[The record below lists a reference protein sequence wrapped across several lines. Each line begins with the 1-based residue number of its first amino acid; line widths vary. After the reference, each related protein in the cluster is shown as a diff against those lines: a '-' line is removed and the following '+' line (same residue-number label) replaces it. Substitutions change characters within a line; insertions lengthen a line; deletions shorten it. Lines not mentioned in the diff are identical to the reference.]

1 MKKKKKPSAKDSFEI
16 VAKRLGCDEDKAAF
30 EQKRGRIAKTKPAQR
45 KARQMIWDVA
55 AGIVIGGSVWALVL
69 FGYALLGTRECTSR
83 RRVVSRDHW
92 G

>member
-1 MKKKKKPSAKDSFEI
+1 
-16 VAKRLGCDEDKAAF
+16 
-30 EQKRGRIAKTKPAQR
+30 
-45 KARQMIWDVA
+45 MIWDVA

-69 FGYALLGTRECTSR
+69 FGYALLGTRECTSP

>member
-30 EQKRGRIAKTKPAQR
+30 EQKIGRIANE
-45 KARQMIWDVA
+45 ARPKEAPQMIRDIA

-69 FGYALLGTRECTSR
+69 FGYAVLGTRDCTSR